1 MKRQLIIL
9 LLLCLGASS
18 LRAQDTTAVRGV
30 VPLRNDTI
38 PSCQRRP
45 VNDYPGLN
53 SLMRRLA
60 NPGWNGLMKDIHTGL
75 KLEGGRIRPL
85 GGSLTEADAGIS
97 PVTSSGSYAGENAE
111 AAGAPVTSSGSYAG
125 ENAEP
130 SSLYLREMEL
140 GEVPVGPPV
149 FVFFRLAGSYI
160 TDFAQMLSIQAA
172 AELAARENLLV
183 RITGAADSAT
193 GSSDKNAALATA
205 RAEHIARLFKERGVP
220 EERIEIRSE
229 GGTTTY
235 EPVAANRNCRI
246 ELLVDSGPVNHD
258 RP

>member
-18 LRAQDTTAVRGV
+18 LRAQDTTAVRVV
-30 VPLRNDTI
+30 VPLRSDTI
-38 PSCQRRP
+38 PSCRRRP

-160 TDFAQMLSIQAA
+160 TDSAQMLNIQVA
-172 AELAARENLLV
+172 AELSVRENLLV

-193 GSSDKNAALATA
+193 GSAEKNAALATA
-205 RAEHIARLFKERGVP
+205 RAEHVAKLFKERGVP
-220 EERIEIRSE
+220 VERIEVRSE
-229 GGTTTY
+229 GGITAY
-235 EPVAANRNCRI
+235 EPVSANRNCRV
-246 ELLVDSGPVNHD
+246 ELFMQ
-258 RP
+258 

>member
-9 LLLCLGASS
+9 LLLYLGASS
-18 LRAQDTTAVRGV
+18 LRAQDTTAVRVV
-30 VPLRNDTI
+30 VPHRSDTI
-38 PSCQRRP
+38 PSCRRRP

-140 GEVPVGPPV
+140 GELPVGPPV

-160 TDFAQMLSIQAA
+160 TDSAQLLSIQAA
-172 AELAARENLLV
+172 AELSVRENLLV

-193 GSSDKNAALATA
+193 GSAEKNAALATA
-205 RAEHIARLFKERGVP
+205 RAEHVAKLFKERGVP
-220 EERIEIRSE
+220 EERIEVRSE
-229 GGTTTY
+229 GGTASY
-235 EPVAANRNCRI
+235 EPLSANRNCRI
-246 ELLVDSGPVNHD
+246 ELFVY
-258 RP
+258 

>member
-18 LRAQDTTAVRGV
+18 LRAQDTTAVRVV
-30 VPLRNDTI
+30 VPHRSDTI
-38 PSCQRRP
+38 PSCRRRP

-85 GGSLTEADAGIS
+85 GGTLTEADAGIS
-97 PVTSSGSYAGENAE
+97 SVTSSGSY
-111 AAGAPVTSSGSYAG
+111 VR

-130 SSLYLREMEL
+130 LSLYLRDMEK

-149 FVFFRLAGSYI
+149 LVFFRLAGSYI
-160 TDFAQMLSIQAA
+160 TD
-172 AELAARENLLV
+172 
-183 RITGAADSAT
+183 SAT
-193 GSSDKNAALATA
+193 GSPEKKTELALA
-205 RAEHIARLFKERGVP
+205 RAEQVAKLMREGCPGGEDRGLVRGRDCLLRTPLRESELPDRAVRLLRPMIPER
-220 EERIEIRSE
+220 
-229 GGTTTY
+229 
-235 EPVAANRNCRI
+235 
-246 ELLVDSGPVNHD
+246 
-258 RP
+258 

>member
-18 LRAQDTTAVRGV
+18 LRAQDTAAVRGV

-38 PSCQRRP
+38 PSCRRRP

-111 AAGAPVTSSGSYAG
+111 VAGTPVTSSGSSAG

-130 SSLYLREMEL
+130 LSLYLRDMEK

-160 TDFAQMLSIQAA
+160 TDAAQMLSIQAA
-172 AELAARENLLV
+172 AELSARENLLV

-193 GSSDKNAALATA
+193 GLPDKNTALATA
-205 RAEHIARLFKERGVP
+205 RAEHVAKLFKERGVP
-220 EERIEIRSE
+220 HERIEIRSE
-229 GGTTTY
+229 GGITAY
-235 EPVAANRNCRI
+235 EPVSANRNCRI
-246 ELLVDSGPVNHD
+246 ELFMQ
-258 RP
+258 

>member
-30 VPLRNDTI
+30 VPHRSDTI
-38 PSCQRRP
+38 PSCRRRP

-85 GGSLTEADAGIS
+85 GGTLTEADAGIS
-97 PVTSSGSYAGENAE
+97 SVTSSGRYAR
-111 AAGAPVTSSGSYAG
+111 

-130 SSLYLREMEL
+130 LSLYLRDMEK

-160 TDFAQMLSIQAA
+160 TD
-172 AELAARENLLV
+172 
-183 RITGAADSAT
+183 SAT
-193 GSSDKNAALATA
+193 GSPEKNAELALA
-205 RAEHIARLFKERGVP
+205 RAEQVAKLMREGCPGGEDRGLVRGRDCLLRTPLRESELPDRAVRLLRPMIPER
-220 EERIEIRSE
+220 
-229 GGTTTY
+229 
-235 EPVAANRNCRI
+235 
-246 ELLVDSGPVNHD
+246 
-258 RP
+258 

>member
-1 MKRQLIIL
+1 
-9 LLLCLGASS
+9 
-18 LRAQDTTAVRGV
+18 
-30 VPLRNDTI
+30 
-38 PSCQRRP
+38 
-45 VNDYPGLN
+45 
-53 SLMRRLA
+53 MRRLA

-85 GGSLTEADAGIS
+85 GGALTEADAGIS

-111 AAGAPVTSSGSYAG
+111 VAGAPVTSSGSYAG

-160 TDFAQMLSIQAA
+160 TDLAGSYITDSAQMLNIQAA
-172 AELAARENLLV
+172 AELSVRENLLV

-193 GSSDKNAALATA
+193 GSVEKNTALATA
-205 RAEHIARLFKERGVP
+205 RAEHVAKLFKERGVP
-220 EERIEIRSE
+220 EERIEVRSE

-235 EPVAANRNCRI
+235 EPVLANRNCRI
-246 ELLVDSGPVNHD
+246 ELFVH
-258 RP
+258 